1 MADLRYSAEVDTRSA
16 VRSLESLKDVAVNL
30 GAALGSAL
38 AFRELTTISSRFE
51 DLRSTLGILYKDV
64 QLGSAAFDDIKK
76 FAATSV
82 FSVEDLTET
91 IIKLKAAGL
100 EPTVQL
106 LQLFANTSSVAADKV
121 GALQAITDLYARTTA
136 GGLGLEDLNRLADR
150 GIPVFT
156 ILSERLGLSRL
167 EISKIGQTAEGAR
180 IILRALED
188 GLSEAFG
195 TASAA
200 RANNVSQAM
209 SNLSDA
215 FANAADTIGQ
225 GGLNQ
230 GLVTLTKAF
239 TELLQL
245 STPLF
250 NALGAGLGAAL
261 EFLGNNL
268 KIATA
273 LAAAFVASLAV
284 SRIAA
289 IITGIVSLT
298 KAFNLF
304 NIVAGKNPLVKVLS
318 IAAAAAAAL
327 GVMTIET
334 EDLSG
339 SINKLDGEAEKLANG
354 NGFKVLQDGKLG
366 AGTENLRQAIKAV
379 NAELNKFKVEMD
391 AIVAT
396 FARYNENTVRTLQ
409 IDTDLIGA
417 SREVAALRRSEMDI
431 NRRLQEEIARLTE
444 QKAKLTEEEK
454 KQGRAGIIDATIK
467 KLEEQA
473 AADRRSAEAAIQA
486 NEAKQRSDGLR
497 LFNIQAQIDSQR
509 DLRRIQDDIAKSTMS
524 AIERKEYDILAA
536 ARERAIAEIRAEEV
550 RRGSLMT
557 DAEKLKYYE
566 AAKQGTEE
574 LIAAERAAYAQSRQF
589 STGWTN
595 AFRQYIDEATN
606 AARTA
611 ERIFQRATQGMED
624 LIVNFA
630 KTGKFEFKSF
640 VNSMLEELLRSQV
653 RQMMAQIFNIG
664 SMGGASGR
672 GGGGGLLSSIGNLLG
687 FANGGVIPTNR
698 PVLVGERGP
707 EILSG
712 VGGRVVT
719 PNEQLGLGNTNVVYN
734 ISAVDARSFKDLIAS
749 DPSFLY
755 AVTQQGAKGI
765 PGRR

>member
-1 MADLRYSAEVDTRSA
+1 MADLRYSAEVDTRGA
-16 VRSLESLKDVAVNL
+16 VRSLENLKNTAISL
-30 GAALGSAL
+30 GAAIGGAL
-38 AFRELTTISSRFE
+38 AFRDISNVASRFE
-51 DLRSTLGILYKDV
+51 DLRTTLQLLYKDTAI
-64 QLGSAAFDDIKK
+64 GSAAFDDIKK
-76 FAATSV
+76 FAETSV
-82 FSVEDLTET
+82 FSVQDLTET
-91 IIKLKAAGL
+91 IVKLKAAGL
-100 EPTVQL
+100 TPTLSL
-106 LQLFANTSSVAADKV
+106 LRLFADTSAVAADKV

-156 ILSERLGLSRL
+156 ILSDRLGLSRL

-180 IILRALED
+180 IILKALED
-188 GLSEAFG
+188 GLTAAFG
-195 TASAA
+195 GASAA

-209 SNLSDA
+209 SNFGDAISNASDA
-215 FANAADTIGQ
+215 VGQ
-225 GGLNQ
+225 AGLNQ
-230 GLVTLTKAF
+230 GLQQLIKAATELVTAMLPVLEVFGRFAGAILTNLAENLKIITSLALGFLAAFAVGRIVAIATAFVTLAKAINL
-239 TELLQL
+239 TNLVIGKSPIGLLQR
-245 STPLF
+245 
-250 NALGAGLGAAL
+250 ALIGLGAVFGLASASAVDM
-261 EFLGNNL
+261 GD
-268 KIATA
+268 KIDE
-273 LAAAFVASLAV
+273 VANS
-284 SRIAA
+284 
-289 IITGIVSLT
+289 
-298 KAFNLF
+298 
-304 NIVAGKNPLVKVLS
+304 
-318 IAAAAAAAL
+318 
-327 GVMTIET
+327 
-334 EDLSG
+334 
-339 SINKLDGEAEKLANG
+339 

-366 AGTENLRQAIKAV
+366 AGTENLRESVKAV

-391 AIVAT
+391 GVVAA

-431 NRRLQEEIARLTE
+431 NRRLGEEIARLKE
-444 QKAKLTEEEK
+444 QKAKLTEEER

-473 AADRRSAEAAIQA
+473 EADKRSAAAAIQA
-486 NEAKQRSDGLR
+486 NEAKQRSDSLR
-497 LFNIQAQIDSQR
+497 LFNIESQIDAQR

-536 ARERAIAEIRAEEV
+536 ARERALAEIRAEEV

-557 DAEKLKYYE
+557 DAEKLRYYD

-606 AARTA
+606 AAKTA

-653 RQMMAQIFNIG
+653 RQMMAQILNIG
-664 SMGGASGR
+664 SFGGASGR

-687 FANGGVIPTNR
+687 FANGGIIPTNR

-719 PNEQLGLGNTNVVYN
+719 PNESLGMGPSFVTYN
-734 ISAVDARSFKDLIAS
+734 ISAVDARSFKELVAQ
-749 DPSFLY
+749 DPSFIY
-755 AVTQQGAKGI
+755 AMSQQGAKGI
-765 PGRR
+765 AGRR

>member
-1 MADLRYSAEVDTRSA
+1 M
-16 VRSLESLKDVAVNL
+16 
-30 GAALGSAL
+30 
-38 AFRELTTISSRFE
+38 
-51 DLRSTLGILYKDV
+51 
-64 QLGSAAFDDIKK
+64 Q
-76 FAATSV
+76 
-82 FSVEDLTET
+82 
-91 IIKLKAAGL
+91 
-100 EPTVQL
+100 
-106 LQLFANTSSVAADKV
+106 
-121 GALQAITDLYARTTA
+121 
-136 GGLGLEDLNRLADR
+136 
-150 GIPVFT
+150 
-156 ILSERLGLSRL
+156 
-167 EISKIGQTAEGAR
+167 
-180 IILRALED
+180 
-188 GLSEAFG
+188 
-195 TASAA
+195 
-200 RANNVSQAM
+200 
-209 SNLSDA
+209 
-215 FANAADTIGQ
+215 
-225 GGLNQ
+225 Q
-230 GLVTLTKAF
+230 GLTNLIKAF
-239 TELLQL
+239 TDLIQAV
-245 STPLF
+245 TPL
-250 NALGAGLGAAL
+250 LTLIGQGLGAAL
-261 EFLGNNL
+261 TNLAENL
-268 KIATA
+268 KII
-273 LAAAFVASLAV
+273 LPLIGGFVAAWAIGRLVAIAGVLITLARNMNLLNKV
-284 SRIAA
+284 VATSPLGILQRVLIAA
-289 IITGIVSLT
+289 GAAMGLLGAS
-298 KAFNLF
+298 
-304 NIVAGKNPLVKVLS
+304 S
-318 IAAAAAAAL
+318 I
-327 GVMTIET
+327 
-334 EDLSG
+334 DLSDD
-339 SINKLDGEAEKLANG
+339 IEKLSGETDKLANG

-366 AGTENLRQAIKAV
+366 AGTENLRQAVKAV

-444 QKAKLTEEEK
+444 QKAKLTEEER

-473 AADRRSAEAAIQA
+473 AADKRSAEAAIQA
-486 NEAKQRSDGLR
+486 NEAKQRSDNLR

-606 AARTA
+606 AAKTA

-664 SMGGASGR
+664 SFGGASGR

-687 FANGGVIPTNR
+687 FANGGIIPTNR